1 MPIEAI
7 EAELKRRRSVQLSE
21 YRARLREHEQAIEG
35 LEKEL
40 RTLGQIVNATSRRK
54 ARA

>member
-1 MPIEAI
+1 MPIEALEI
-7 EAELKRRRSVQLSE
+7 ELKRRRDAQVSE
-21 YRARLREHEQAIEG
+21 LRVRIREHEQAIHG

-40 RTLGQIVNATSRRK
+40 VSLGHPAPANRRRK